1 MWGRLDNPRFIRV
14 SGQQR
19 TTRNASRYRA
29 PAERSQFC
37 PPTQRPT
44 GTSSPPHTGITI
56 DAEYHLAAAGWK
68 VFAPLHLQRGLRKA
82 ERIVPLFGNYL
93 FVGWSHDADWGSLQ
107 RVRYVW
113 SLLMAEPGR
122 PAVVPDGVVEDLQ
135 RRSSPRRVVDDPLL
149 TAAAYLPGEPIK
161 IRAGPLAGLQG
172 VCGLSAGA
180 RVRVLFELFGK
191 EMQADFRNIDVMA
204 VG

>member
-1 MWGRLDNPRFIRV
+1 V
-14 SGQQR
+14 A
-19 TTRNASRYRA
+19 TTH
-29 PAERSQFC
+29 
-37 PPTQRPT
+37 
-44 GTSSPPHTGITI
+44 GHHH
-56 DAEYHLAAAGWK
+56 DAEHQIAAAGWK
-68 VFAPLHLQRGLRKA
+68 VFAPLHLQRGIRKA